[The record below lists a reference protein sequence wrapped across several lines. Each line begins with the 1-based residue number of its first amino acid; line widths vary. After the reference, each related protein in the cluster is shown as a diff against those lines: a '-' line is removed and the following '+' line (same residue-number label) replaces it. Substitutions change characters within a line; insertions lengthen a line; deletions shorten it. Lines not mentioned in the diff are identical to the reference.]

1 MFVWCFFLVLVL
13 LPAAAVGDL
22 EALTLEISNLG
33 RKMDSFQS
41 FVLQDIS
48 SIKDKFNKMD
58 SKIDAI
64 IRQDHIEEDKDQA
77 QPGSQTHEASSFN
90 DKIDPMGLQE
100 QLDRIKRGFR
110 EEKKGIRHDLDDLKG
125 ISQNLLVGKDQ
136 IAEYLLTFERNVNT
150 FLSKIIGELKDGV
163 LDITKNVQRDLNTS
177 IERNAVNVDEKV
189 QSFKQLVQR
198 TDTICKSSSDTIT
211 KTLTT
216 VLSVSENTIEGYL
229 KKTSLNTVNLINA
242 VKEDINIIKENTAK
256 IMAKSHDMTR
266 ARLANENTI
275 TNTITKALS
284 ASENTITGYLNDTNL
299 NTANLVDAVN
309 EKINVIKENT
319 DDIIDKSNIA
329 VRLANGS
336 EIRNGV
342 QGRLE
347 VLKYGV
353 WGTVCDDGFND
364 NAAKVAC
371 KMISSKFTSYAYKDH
386 AYYGPGTG
394 AIWLDDLNC
403 NGYESSLFNCP
414 GVIIAINNCGHYE
427 DVERFGTRQHS
438 DVYDHHCDH
447 MLMDVTDSQLA
458 LRMKGPP

>member
-1 MFVWCFFLVLVL
+1 MFVWCFFLALVL
-13 LPAAAVGDL
+13 IPAAAVGDL

-33 RKMDSFQS
+33 RKMDSFQA
-41 FVLQDIS
+41 FVFQDIL
-48 SIKDKFNKMD
+48 SIKDKINKMD
-58 SKIDAI
+58 SKIDAMI
-64 IRQDHIEEDKDQA
+64 VNEKLDKETGQA
-77 QPGSQTHEASSFN
+77 QSGSQTHEASSLN
-90 DKIDPMGLQE
+90 DKIEPMTLKKQS
-100 QLDRIKRGFR
+100 DRIRRGFR
-110 EEKKGIRHDLDDLKG
+110 EEKEAIRHDLDDLKG

-136 IAEYLLTFERNVNT
+136 ITEYLLTLETNVST
-150 FLSKIIGELKDGV
+150 FLGKTIGELKDGI
-163 LDITKNVQRDLNTS
+163 LDITKTVQSNLNTS
-177 IERNAVNVDEKV
+177 IERNAVEIDEKV
-189 QSFKQLVQR
+189 QSLKELVQQ
-198 TDTICKSSSDTIT
+198 TDNICKSRSD
-211 KTLTT
+211 
-216 VLSVSENTIEGYL
+216 
-229 KKTSLNTVNLINA
+229 
-242 VKEDINIIKENTAK
+242 
-256 IMAKSHDMTR
+256 
-266 ARLANENTI
+266 TI

-427 DVERFGTRQHS
+427 DVGIKCW
-438 DVYDHHCDH
+438 Y
-447 MLMDVTDSQLA
+447 
-458 LRMKGPP
+458 

>member
-266 ARLANENTI
+266 ARLANE
-275 TNTITKALS
+275 S
-284 ASENTITGYLNDTNL
+284 DY
-299 NTANLVDAVN
+299 
-309 EKINVIKENT
+309 
-319 DDIIDKSNIA
+319 
-329 VRLANGS
+329 
-336 EIRNGV
+336 RNGV

-347 VLKYGV
+347 ILHGSE
-353 WGTVCDDGFND
+353 WGTVCDDGFD
-364 NAAKVAC
+364 LEDAKVAC
-371 KMISSKFTSYAYKDH
+371 LMIDSKFVYYGYNPD
-386 AYYGPGTG
+386 AYYGRGTG
-394 AIWLDDLNC
+394 AIWLDEVACTGEERSLFHCEGDGIGEHNC
-403 NGYESSLFNCP
+403 NHG
-414 GVIIAINNCGHYE
+414 E
-427 DVERFGTRQHS
+427 DVGIKCWYR
-438 DVYDHHCDH
+438 
-447 MLMDVTDSQLA
+447 
-458 LRMKGPP
+458 